1 MGIETKISP
10 LLRGLTFNGNH
21 GSIVKFDS
29 SKDRSGDILQI
40 PEEIKSYTSE
50 LKIKDILV
58 SSYNK
63 YVEANGTHPKTAVLE
78 GVGSFLITESF
89 DSGSSVINNRETVS
103 GSSLSG
109 SVKGKI
115 SVVTGGAQGFGE
127 GLVRQLTEAG
137 SLVFIADMNLKGA
150 EILADNINSALGFI
164 AAIAVEVDVTK
175 EESVAKMVES
185 IVLTA
190 GGIDLFISNAGVL
203 KAGSV
208 KEMSLADFNFVTS
221 VDYTGFFICTKFVS
235 PVMAVQ
241 NSSSGDYYSDIIQIN
256 SKSGLLGSNK
266 NGAYAGAKFGGIG
279 LTQSFALELVADN
292 IKVNSICPGNFLDGP
307 LWSDPERGLFVQYL
321 KAGKVPG
328 AETLEDVRK
337 HYENMVPMKRGC
349 TSLDV
354 IKAVYYIVD
363 QNYETGQ
370 AVPVTGGQ
378 IMLS

>member
-10 LLRGLTFNGNH
+10 LLRGITFNGSY
-21 GSIVKFDS
+21 GRMVKFDS
-29 SKDRSGDILQI
+29 SENRSEDTFII
-40 PEEIKSYTSE
+40 PA
-50 LKIKDILV
+50 KIKMQSSDSALKNILCSSF
-58 SSYNK
+58 SSYLEK
-63 YVEANGTHPKTAVLE
+63 YGTFPETAILE
-78 GVGSFLITESF
+78 GVGSFLITENF
-89 DSGSSVINNRETVS
+89 DSNGIKIKKTGKNS
-103 GSSLSG
+103 GSTLAG

-137 SLVFIADMNLKGA
+137 SFVFIADLNLKGA
-150 EILADNINSALGFI
+150 ENLADNINSSLGYTT
-164 AAIAVEVDVTK
+164 AIAVEVDVTK
-175 EESVAKMVES
+175 EESVFKMIES

-235 PVMAVQ
+235 PVMALQ
-241 NSSSGDYYSDIIQIN
+241 NSVSGDYFSDIIQIN
-256 SKSGLLGSNK
+256 SKSGLSGSNK
-266 NGAYAGAKFGGIG
+266 NGAYAGSKFGGIG
-279 LTQSFALELVADN
+279 LTQSFALELVTDN

-328 AETLEDVRK
+328 AKTLDDVRK

-349 TSLDV
+349 TSADV

-363 QNYETGQ
+363 QKYETGQ

-378 IMLS
+378 IMLH

>member
-1 MGIETKISP
+1 MGIETTIAP

-21 GSIVKFDS
+21 GNIVRFDKLEKQDS
-29 SKDRSGDILQI
+29 SIFVI
-40 PEEIKSYTSE
+40 PEKVKSQKSDSAV
-50 LKIKDILV
+50 KDILV
-58 SSYNK
+58 SSFNT
-63 YVEANGTHPKTAVLE
+63 YVDANGTYPKTAVLE
-78 GVGSFLITESF
+78 GVGSFLITMSF
-89 DSGSSVINNRETVS
+89 NSAEKVVTSSAS
-103 GSSLSG
+103 GSSLAG
-109 SVKGKI
+109 AVKGKI

-127 GLVRQLTEAG
+127 GLVRQLTDAG
-137 SLVFIADMNLKGA
+137 SFVFIADMNLKGA
-150 EILADNINSALGFI
+150 EKLAKNINDTLGRTT
-164 AAIAVEVDVTK
+164 AVAVEVNVTDEK
-175 EESVAKMVES
+175 SVAKMVEE
-185 IVLTA
+185 IVHAA
-190 GGIDLFISNAGVL
+190 GGIDIFISNAGVL

-235 PVMAVQ
+235 PVMALQ
-241 NSSSGDYYSDIIQIN
+241 NSVSGDYFSDIIQIN
-256 SKSGLLGSNK
+256 SKSGLSGSNK

-279 LTQSFALELVADN
+279 LTQSFALELVSDN

-307 LWSDPERGLFVQYL
+307 LWSDPDRGLFVQYL

-363 QNYETGQ
+363 QKYETGQ
-370 AVPVTGGQ
+370 AIPVTGGQ
-378 IMLS
+378 IMLN